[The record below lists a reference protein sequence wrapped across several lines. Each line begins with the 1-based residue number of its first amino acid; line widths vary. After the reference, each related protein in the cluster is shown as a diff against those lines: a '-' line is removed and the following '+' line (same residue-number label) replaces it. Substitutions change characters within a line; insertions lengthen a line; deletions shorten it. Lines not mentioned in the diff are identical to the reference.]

1 MEAAK
6 VTGLGVITLYIYIA
20 VPWVPQSNKYS
31 EGPSLTSLLCSA
43 RDARASML
51 LLCLQLASVSS
62 IKPHIASSTIRYGE
76 GKEGVRVSRGEP
88 RVRAWRGGTTSP
100 PDRVLFLHKIRHWQK
115 IS

>member
-6 VTGLGVITLYIYIA
+6 VTGLGIITLYIYIA
-20 VPWVPQSNKYS
+20 VPLVPRSNKYS

-51 LLCLQLASVSS
+51 LLCLRLASVSS
-62 IKPHIASSTIRYGE
+62 IKPHIASSTIRYAEGRGE
-76 GKEGVRVSRGEP
+76 VRVSRGEP
-88 RVRAWRGGTTSP
+88 RVRAGKGGTTSP